1 MAPTP
6 LDQLKRF
13 ISPSSRAVLGPR
25 RVHGA
30 MGWAAQSTDDMAD
43 LYQPQDGVNESR
55 ARVADIGSRLRRVSG
70 EPEDARITGGTRSL
84 MRRLSGLNIASRV
97 VRRARPL
104 GTQPAVKSLPLP
116 NANVA

>member
-13 ISPSSRAVLGPR
+13 ATSSSRAVLGPR
-25 RVHGA
+25 RVHGNWPA
-30 MGWAAQSTDDMAD
+30 DSTDDMVE
-43 LYQPQDGVNESR
+43 LYQPQDGVTEGR
-55 ARVADIGSRLRRVSG
+55 TRIADIASHFRRVSG

-84 MRRLSGLNIASRV
+84 MRRLSGLNLPVRV
-97 VRRARPL
+97 VRLSRPV
-104 GTQPAVKSLPLP
+104 GVKSVIKGLPLP